1 MDNLEEDLS
10 RLAEEPAGN
19 EARQELLGRLT
30 TQADRLAARIA
41 ELEAQADALE
51 N

>member
-51 N
+51 H